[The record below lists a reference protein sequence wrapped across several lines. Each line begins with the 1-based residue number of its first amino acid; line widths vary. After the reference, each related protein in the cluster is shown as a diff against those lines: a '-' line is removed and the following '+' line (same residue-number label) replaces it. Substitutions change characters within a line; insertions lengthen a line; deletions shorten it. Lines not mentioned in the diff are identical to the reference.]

1 MKKWIFFA
9 ALILSAPAFS
19 DGFYTGAHVGMSS
32 VTVESNVYGVD
43 MDMGTNGMR
52 YGGYLGYEVEYGGHA
67 FVALEADFNVG
78 NAKTTQSLG
87 AVKIDATRGNSY
99 GVSGLIG
106 IPMGRTADVFARF
119 GLVNGHFEGETTV
132 AGSPVDKG
140 DTRETGHLIGL
151 GSRFFLSDRTRL
163 RLDYR
168 YIQYRDASFDG
179 GTELSVNEHLFTV
192 GVQLLF

>member
-1 MKKWIFFA
+1 MEKWIFFA
-9 ALILSAPAFS
+9 ALTLSAPAFS
-19 DGFYTGAHVGMSS
+19 DGFYTGGHIGMSS
-32 VTVESNVYGVD
+32 MTLESNVYGVD
-43 MDMGTNGMR
+43 MDMGTNDMR

-67 FVALEADFNVG
+67 FVALEADFNIG
-78 NAKTTQSLG
+78 NAKTTQSSG
-87 AVKIDATRGNSY
+87 AVRLEATRGNSY

-106 IPMGRTADVFARF
+106 IPMGRKVDIFARF
-119 GLVNGHFEGETTV
+119 GLVNGQFEGEETN
-132 AGSPVDKG
+132 GSDIVKG

-151 GSRFFLSDRTRL
+151 GSRFLLSDRTQL

-179 GTELSVNEHLFTV
+179 GSEFSVNEHLFTV